1 MSTSWTRMYSD
12 LLRIQNP
19 QTRCEMIQTILAGQE
34 YVSAAKQ
41 TGVYAQ
47 MLNYVAKVRAGA
59 QPPMLPGET
68 EAATPPLPPQR
79 QRTSVLQPLQN
90 QIVYSKQTA
99 SVAAAGDR
107 ASASTQV
114 AKGRRNEKALTYFQN
129 CLRVLGLEE
138 EVALTEDALKKAY
151 KRAAVMVHPDKGGT
165 EEQFEAVTRAHAYL
179 GEILQRIRGGRTKE
193 SVVEAPTALKDGR
206 QTESK
211 QWEMIEP
218 VRLNPKKLDLNA
230 FNQMFEQTRMPDPE
244 DEGYGDWL
252 KAADEP
258 EGGKKFGGK
267 FNRDVFNRAFEDE
280 ARKRASQ
287 SSQLAV
293 MQPQA
298 LMMMPNQGVELGRAN
313 KGDYTAA
320 ANANLKYTD
329 LKHAYTT
336 QNMLTSQVA
345 DVRVDARSFDN
356 YSASRKKAP
365 EPLTDHEAAS
375 LADAEAAMARAE
387 QQRQI
392 RAAAEGSAAA
402 QYFERMK
409 QLVITQK

>member
-1 MSTSWTRMYSD
+1 MSTSWTRLYSD
-12 LLRIQNP
+12 ILRIQNP
-19 QTRCEMIQTILAGQE
+19 NTRCEMIQTVLAGQE
-34 YVSAAKQ
+34 YVAAAKQ

-47 MLNYVAKVRAGA
+47 MLNYVAKVRSGA
-59 QPPMLPGET
+59 APPILPGET
-68 EAATPPLPPQR
+68 VAAQPPRAP
-79 QRTSVLQPLQN
+79 VIIQPLQN
-90 QIVYSKQTA
+90 EIVYAKQTA
-99 SVAAAGDR
+99 SLAAAGDR
-107 ASASTQV
+107 ISASSQV

-138 EVALTEDALKKAY
+138 EVALTDESLKKAY

-193 SVVEAPTALKDGR
+193 SVVEAPTAIKDGR
-206 QTESK
+206 QTDSK

-218 VRLNPKKLDLNA
+218 VRLNPKKLDMNA

-252 KAADEP
+252 KSADDVDT
-258 EGGKKFGGK
+258 GKKFGGK
-267 FNRDVFNRAFEDE
+267 FNRDVFNRTFEDE
-280 ARKRASQ
+280 ARKRAAQ
-287 SSQLAV
+287 TQGSQLSV

-298 LMMMPNQGVELGRAN
+298 LQMMPNQGVELGRSN

-336 QNMLTSQVA
+336 QNMLTNQVS
-345 DVRVDARSFDN
+345 DVKVDARNFET
-356 YSASRKKAP
+356 YSASRKRAP
-365 EPLTDHEAAS
+365 DPLTNHEAEA
-375 LADAEAAMARAE
+375 LADAEAAMERAE
-387 QQRQI
+387 KQRQI

>member
-1 MSTSWTRMYSD
+1 MYTD

-19 QTRCEMIQTILAGQE
+19 QTRCEMIQTVLAGQE
-34 YVSAAKQ
+34 YIAAAKQ
-41 TGVYAQ
+41 SGVYGQ
-47 MLNYVAKVRAGA
+47 MLNYVAKVRAGMA
-59 QPPMLPGET
+59 PPILPGE
-68 EAATPPLPPQR
+68 QG
-79 QRTSVLQPLQN
+79 QQQQQQQQQQQILQPLQN
-90 QIVYSKQTA
+90 QIIYSKQTA

-107 ASASTQV
+107 VSASSHV

-138 EVALTEDALKKAY
+138 EVALTEEALKRAY
-151 KRAAVMVHPDKGGT
+151 KKAAVLVHPDKGGT

-206 QTESK
+206 QTDSK

-218 VRLNPKKLDLNA
+218 VRLNPKKLDMNA

-280 ARKRASQ
+280 ARKRVSQ
-287 SSQLAV
+287 SSQLSV

-298 LMMMPNQGVELGRAN
+298 LTMMPNQGVELGRVN

-336 QNMLTSQVA
+336 QNMLTNQVS
-345 DVRVDARSFDN
+345 DVKVDSRSFDN
-356 YSASRKKAP
+356 YSASRKKTP
-365 EPLTDHEAAS
+365 DPLTNHEAQA

-387 QQRQI
+387 QQRQV

>member
-1 MSTSWTRMYSD
+1 MYSD

-151 KRAAVMVHPDKGGT
+151 KKAAVMVHPDKGGT

>member
-34 YVSAAKQ
+34 YIAAAKQ

>member
-1 MSTSWTRMYSD
+1 MYTD

-19 QTRCEMIQTILAGQE
+19 QTRCEMIQTVLAGQE
-34 YVSAAKQ
+34 YIAAAKQ
-41 TGVYAQ
+41 SGVYGQ
-47 MLNYVAKVRAGA
+47 MLNYVAKVRGGLA
-59 QPPMLPGET
+59 PPILPGE
-68 EAATPPLPPQR
+68 QG
-79 QRTSVLQPLQN
+79 QQQVLQPLQN
-90 QIVYSKQTA
+90 QIVYAKQTA

-107 ASASTQV
+107 VSASTHV

-138 EVALTEDALKKAY
+138 EVALTEEALKKAY
-151 KRAAVMVHPDKGGT
+151 KKAAVMVHPDKGGT

-218 VRLNPKKLDLNA
+218 VRLNPKKLDMNA

-258 EGGKKFGGK
+258 ETKKFGGK

-287 SSQLAV
+287 SSQLTV

-298 LMMMPNQGVELGRAN
+298 LTMMPNQGVELGRVN

-336 QNMLTSQVA
+336 QNMITNQVS
-345 DVRVDARSFDN
+345 DVKVEARSFDN

-365 EPLTDHEAAS
+365 DPLTNHEAQA
-375 LADAEAAMARAE
+375 LAESEAAMARSE
-387 QQRQI
+387 MQRQV